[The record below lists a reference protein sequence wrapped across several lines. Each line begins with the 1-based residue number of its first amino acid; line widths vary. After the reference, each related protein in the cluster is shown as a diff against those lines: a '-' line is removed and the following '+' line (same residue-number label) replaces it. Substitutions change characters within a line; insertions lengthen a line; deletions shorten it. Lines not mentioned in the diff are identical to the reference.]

1 MKAIANH
8 TLEIEANFRGPL
20 PGTETLPLQRWTFVG
35 GSGTLYTFDIA
46 EFRGDRLA
54 FVGVAQT
61 SELYQTNPV
70 DGQARVLSSPG
81 GSNVLD
87 FDFISVG
94 S

>member
-1 MKAIANH
+1 M
-8 TLEIEANFRGPL
+8 TEDLTTYDLWSLEPRSGRAKGRAADPSARSDL
-20 PGTETLPLQRWTFVG
+20 PQWSP
-35 GSGTLYTFDIA
+35 S
-46 EFRGDRLA
+46 GDRLA